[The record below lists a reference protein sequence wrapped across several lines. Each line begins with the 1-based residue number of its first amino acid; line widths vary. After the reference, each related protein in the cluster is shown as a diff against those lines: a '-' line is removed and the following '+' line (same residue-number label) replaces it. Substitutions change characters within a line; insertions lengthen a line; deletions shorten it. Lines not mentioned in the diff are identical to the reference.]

1 MGGGGVMLTGVVDA
15 EVAATG
21 GRSVLDVLD
30 VLDGLEEEEEEEEDK
45 FCLR

>member
-21 GRSVLDVLD
+21 GRSVLE
-30 VLDGLEEEEEEEEDK
+30 VLDGLEEEEEEEDR